1 MYGFKER
8 PHPPRCHSARI
19 AGSSHRYPK
28 LSFPGE
34 LPAAGADNFSRKRQ
48 VFQITTPTGSFG
60 PCPSGRKPGLRA
72 GNYLRHN
79 DVVKNV
85 GEPKLTGERKLV
97 GEARNVGEQSTR
109 ARVARLILENGP
121 VSAAALGSTLGLT
134 PAAVRR
140 HLDQLL
146 ESGMV
151 ESRTA
156 RVYGNRG
163 RGRPARVFA
172 ITDAGRSAFE
182 HTYDDLATS
191 ALRFIEE
198 RVGSQAVAE
207 FARRQV
213 AELERR
219 YRPVVGA
226 APPEGRVKALAEAL
240 STDGYAATV
249 TARPASRG
257 IAAAGDQLCQ
267 HHCPVAHVAAKY
279 PQLCEAETEAFGRL
293 LETPVQRLA
302 TIAHGDG
309 VCTTHVT
316 APSLRTQSI
325 TDYGTSPGDR
335 STDTQVG
342 GLSA

>member
-1 MYGFKER
+1 MKNVGQ
-8 PHPPRCHSARI
+8 SGGA
-19 AGSSHRYPK
+19 
-28 LSFPGE
+28 
-34 LPAAGADNFSRKRQ
+34 AAGAAQDPGR
-48 VFQITTPTGSFG
+48 TTRTAGS
-60 PCPSGRKPGLRA
+60 
-72 GNYLRHN
+72 
-79 DVVKNV
+79 
-85 GEPKLTGERKLV
+85 
-97 GEARNVGEQSTR
+97 EQSTR
-109 ARVARLILENGP
+109 ARIARLILENGP

-146 ESGMV
+146 DGGLI

-191 ALRFIEE
+191 ALRFLEE
-198 RVGSQAVAE
+198 QAGLQAVAE

-219 YRPVVGA
+219 YRPVVAA
-226 APPEGRVKALAEAL
+226 APPAGRVKALAEAL
-240 STDGYAATV
+240 SADGYAASA
-249 TARPASRG
+249 TARPASG
-257 IAAAGDQLCQ
+257 GFAAAGEQLCQ
-267 HHCPVAHVAAKY
+267 HHCPVAHVAAEY

-293 LETPVQRLA
+293 LDTPVQRLA
-302 TIAHGDG
+302 TIARGDG

-316 APSLRTQSI
+316 DPSLRHGATNAGSSA
-325 TDYGTSPGDR
+325 DNE
-335 STDTQVG
+335 VG